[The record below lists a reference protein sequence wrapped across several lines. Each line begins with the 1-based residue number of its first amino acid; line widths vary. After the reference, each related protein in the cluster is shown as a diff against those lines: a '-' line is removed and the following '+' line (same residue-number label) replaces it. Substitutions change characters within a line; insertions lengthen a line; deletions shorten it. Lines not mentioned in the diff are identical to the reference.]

1 MEIMEQTNQQT
12 PVSVKTCQ
20 LELSLKI
27 ITYIIGSNFKNPN
40 SVAEPQQTNALRL
53 KFNCRFAN
61 LSLAMS
67 FGNFK
72 MVFLFHPIEIQF
84 LKYLIKRILAT
95 ESNGPVSLRGDRE
108 SFTIPRHDTN

>member
-40 SVAEPQQTNALRL
+40 SVAEP
-53 KFNCRFAN
+53 
-61 LSLAMS
+61 
-67 FGNFK
+67 
-72 MVFLFHPIEIQF
+72 
-84 LKYLIKRILAT
+84 
-95 ESNGPVSLRGDRE
+95 
-108 SFTIPRHDTN
+108 

>member
-1 MEIMEQTNQQT
+1 MEQTNQQT

-40 SVAEPQQTNALRL
+40 SVAEPQQTNTLRL
-53 KFNCRFAN
+53 KFNCRLAN

-72 MVFLFHPIEIQF
+72 MVFCSIQ
-84 LKYLIKRILAT
+84 
-95 ESNGPVSLRGDRE
+95 LRYN
-108 SFTIPRHDTN
+108 F